1 VVADLRRRLGATRF
15 GRSLRRARRALRS
28 SPWATDRRRAA
39 ARRRWVVDGSQVPA
53 PPMVKHGEVVAY
65 TGGRGPH
72 VFIETGTLRGD
83 TIEAVR
89 RRVDRVVSIELS
101 PQLAVAARMRFAD
114 NPEVT
119 ILEGDSGTVLPQL
132 IDDLDEPA
140 VFWLDGHFSA
150 GPTAR
155 ADLDTPIVEELEAV
169 LTHDRDDHVVLIDDA
184 RLFGTGDYPTIDQ
197 VRAQVA
203 RHRPHW
209 QVDVHTDIIRAH
221 RPDVH
226 PR

>member
-1 VVADLRRRLGATRF
+1 MEHSVSTGDIFRACQVKDEPIRDWVRLAV
-15 GRSLRRARRALRS
+15 SRARA
-28 SPWATDRRRAA
+28 
-39 ARRRWVVDGSQVPA
+39 
-53 PPMVKHGEVVAY
+53 
-65 TGGRGPH
+65 
-72 VFIETGTLRGD
+72 
-83 TIEAVR
+83 
-89 RRVDRVVSIELS
+89 
-101 PQLAVAARMRFAD
+101 
-114 NPEVT
+114 
-119 ILEGDSGTVLPQL
+119 SGA
-132 IDDLDEPA
+132 PA